1 MRLQNYPALWCFFLT
16 LLVVQTS
23 CFATSELEVFSA
35 KSPLKQ
41 TIAAHTAT
49 LPAILFLQENR
60 NLIDSRRASGTTV
73 LPKTSEIE
81 NLTNE
86 EFSYKFMTAG
96 IPAGSLFTLSNQ
108 SVFGYGF
115 FYGSTLMLVLL
126 NLVCFFLFAQRS
138 YLYHTLSILSWGLVF
153 FYNDGLLALLGISVA
168 EVHAPTQA
176 LLLAIATGVTSLF
189 ASRYLRLQEYLPKA
203 RIVSIGFFCLSAL
216 LLGFAFGTENI
227 LFSNLSV
234 AFSMSALVLY
244 FMAGIYMFS
253 KKNYAKF
260 YVIASFIPLLFAID
274 YFVLAPLNI
283 HFLGTM
289 TFHLKIAT
297 AAEMIILTYAIMYR
311 MQAIKEEN
319 ILRQTEMRIFL
330 KRQEVMNVRQKTEKL
345 VEDVYLENLIM
356 HYDLDGLEIKLLQYI
371 SEGVDNAKIARRL
384 KITEVEVEDLT
395 KELYEKLEIGEQIQQ
410 DHRMLDAQPDYLYN

>member
-1 MRLQNYPALWCFFLT
+1 MASVTAYTPKSPTNTAIAVNTMSVFAAYATDWTPHFLSLSST
-16 LLVVQTS
+16 TNISKSSQTS
-23 CFATSELEVFSA
+23 FEAL
-35 KSPLKQ
+35 
-41 TIAAHTAT
+41 TA
-49 LPAILFLQENR
+49 F
-60 NLIDSRRASGTTV
+60 
-73 LPKTSEIE
+73 
-81 NLTNE
+81 E
-86 EFSYKFMTAG
+86 EFSYNKTTASL
-96 IPAGSLFTLSNQ
+96 PVGSLFTLSNQ
-108 SVFGYGF
+108 SLFGYGF
-115 FYGSTLMLVLL
+115 FYGSTLMLILL

-138 YLYHTLSILSWGLVF
+138 YLLHTLSIVAWGLVF
-153 FYNDGLLALLGISVA
+153 FYNDGLLALLDISVA
-168 EVHAPTQA
+168 QVHPPTQA
-176 LLLAIATGVTSLF
+176 LLLAISCAITCLF
-189 ASRYLRLQEYLPKA
+189 AARFLRLQEYLPKA
-203 RIVSIGFFCLSAL
+203 RIISIAFFSLSAL
-216 LLGFAFGTENI
+216 LLGFAYGTENL
-227 LFSNLSV
+227 LFTNLSV

-244 FMAGIYMFS
+244 FLSGIYMFS

-260 YVIASFIPLLFAID
+260 FVIAAFIPLLFAID

-297 AAEMIILTYAIMYR
+297 ATEMIILTYAIMYR

-371 SEGVDNAKIARRL
+371 SEGIDNAKIARRL
-384 KITEVEVEDLT
+384 KVTEVEVEDLT

-410 DHRMLDAQPDYLYN
+410 DHRMLDTQPDYLYN